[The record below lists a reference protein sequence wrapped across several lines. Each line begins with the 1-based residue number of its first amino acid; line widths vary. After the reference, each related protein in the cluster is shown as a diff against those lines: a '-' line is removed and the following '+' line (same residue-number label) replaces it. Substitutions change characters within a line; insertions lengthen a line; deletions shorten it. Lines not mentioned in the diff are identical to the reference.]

1 MKRLCELFLMV
12 VIFCA
17 GAARP
22 AAAQVSVP
30 EIPFDSPPD
39 FLKMPQDIYLGEAAG
54 VATNSKGH
62 IFVFTRTGG
71 TTVTLGGSR
80 TFMHSGSRLF
90 EFDQTGKYVREIGKD
105 LYAFNFAHAV
115 RVDSH
120 DNIWIV
126 DEGSDLVVEFNA
138 EGRVIMNVNRKDEA
152 VPVPAP
158 PELVPARPGGAG
170 APPLGTG
177 QSYAFKGPTD
187 VAWDAAGNIF
197 VTDGHGNSR
206 VTKYDKEAR
215 FIKAWGSKG
224 TAPGQFNTPHSIV
237 IDAQDNVY
245 VADLGNNRIQVFDDN
260 GNFKTQYLNVGTPGA
275 LCITSGPHQY
285 LYSSNSNDP
294 GNMENGE
301 IYKLELDDRIVGK
314 FGRAGKLIKE
324 FGAVHALECRV
335 ENEIYAGEITTWR
348 VQKLILHP
356 ARTNSSQ

>member
-1 MKRLCELFLMV
+1 MKRLCGLLLLV
-12 VIFCA
+12 ALCCV

-30 EIPFDSPPD
+30 EIPFDSAPD

-62 IFVFTRTGG
+62 IFVYTRTGG
-71 TTVTLGGSR
+71 STVTLGGSR
-80 TFMHSGSRLF
+80 TFMHSGSQLF

-126 DEGSDLVVEFNA
+126 DEGSDLVVEFNP
-138 EGRVIMNVNRKDEA
+138 EGRVILNVNRKDEA

-158 PELVPARPGGAG
+158 PAIAPVRPGGAA
-170 APPLGTG
+170 APPVGTG
-177 QSYAFKGPTD
+177 AQYAFNKPTD
-187 VAWDAAGNIF
+187 IAWDAAGNIF

-215 FIKAWGSKG
+215 FVKAWGSKG

-245 VADLGNNRIQVFDDN
+245 VADPGNNRIQVFDDN
-260 GNFKTQYLNVGTPGA
+260 GTFKTQYINVGTPQA
-275 LCITSGPHQY
+275 LCITAGPHQY

-301 IYKLELDDRIVGK
+301 IYKMELDGRILGK
-314 FGRAGKLIKE
+314 FGRAGTLMKE
-324 FGAVHALECRV
+324 FGAVHALDCRV
-335 ENEIYAGEITTWR
+335 ENEVFAGEITTWR

-356 ARTNSSQ
+356 PRTSSSR